1 MKVFRNLAVALLVV
15 AAACGGGGDSVT
27 GTTTGGNT
35 SGGTNPGGTTGTP
48 VATNAVT
55 LGDNLFSPANIV
67 VSTGTQVTWT
77 WPSGV
82 SVHNVTFSD
91 GTNSGDKGAGS
102 TFSRTFSAV
111 GTFNYTCTLHAG
123 MNGTVKVQ

>member
-1 MKVFRNLAVALLVV
+1 MKVLRNLAVAALVV
-15 AAACGGGGDSVT
+15 AAACGGGASNSVT
-27 GTTTGGNT
+27 GTTGGNNN
-35 SGGTNPGGTTGTP
+35 GGSNPGGTTDTP

-55 LGDNLFSPANIV
+55 IGDNVFTPASIV
-67 VSTGTQVTWT
+67 VSPGTQVTWT

-82 SVHNVTFSD
+82 AVHNVTFSD
-91 GTNSGDKGAGS
+91 GTNSGDKPAGS
-102 TFSRTFSAV
+102 TYSRTFSTA